1 MSALWRVSFR
11 TLREAAMDLKDRRL
25 WYAVAAV
32 IVAIVVLG
40 YALGWFTGTPNP
52 APSPQQ

>member
-1 MSALWRVSFR
+1 
-11 TLREAAMDLKDRRL
+11 MDLKDRRL

-32 IVAIVVLG
+32 IIVILVVG

-52 APSPQQ
+52 ALPPQQ

>member
-1 MSALWRVSFR
+1 
-11 TLREAAMDLKDRRL
+11 MDLKDRRL

-32 IVAIVVLG
+32 IIVILVLG

-52 APSPQQ
+52 ASPPQQ